1 MSFEKRP
8 ASVHRKTYFFSD
20 VHLGLGTKQDDLKRE
35 QRVIRFL
42 DMVKQDARELFIL
55 GDLFDY
61 WFEYKSVVPKGY
73 FRLFAK
79 LGELRYRGIQISYLA
94 GNHDFWL
101 KSYLPEELGITV
113 YADPIERT
121 IGGKRFFLHH
131 GDGLLKNDT
140 GYRILKRILRN
151 RFNIFL
157 FSLIHPDIT
166 SWIARW
172 SSRKS
177 RAYTSKKAFEG
188 NDMIEFARKK
198 IAEGFDVV
206 IMGHNHQSLFR
217 ELDRGVYVNIG
228 DWLEEYTYAVFDG
241 NKIQLK
247 KWGEPVR
254 HPHKHKPFH
263 NPQPVS

>member
-1 MSFEKRP
+1 MSFQKRP
-8 ASVHRKTYFFSD
+8 APPHRKTYFFSD
-20 VHLGLGTKQDDLKRE
+20 VHLGLGTKDDDRTRE
-35 QRVIRFL
+35 QHVIRFL
-42 DMVKQDARELFIL
+42 DMVKQDGGELFIL

-73 FRLFAK
+73 FRLFSK
-79 LGELRYRGIQISYLA
+79 LGELRFRGIQISYLA

-101 KSYLPEELGITV
+101 KGYLTEELGVTI
-113 YADPIERT
+113 YPDPIERT

-140 GYRILKRILRN
+140 GYRILKRVLRN
-151 RFNIFL
+151 RVSIYL
-157 FSLIHPDIT
+157 FSLIHPDFT

-177 RAYTSKKAFEG
+177 RAYTSKKSFEG
-188 NDMIEFARKK
+188 NEMVEFARTK

-206 IMGHNHQSLFR
+206 IMGHNHQSVFK
-217 ELDRGVYVNIG
+217 ELGRGVYVNIG
-228 DWLEEYTYAVFDG
+228 DWLHEYTYAVFDG

-247 KWGEPVR
+247 RWGEPLH
-254 HPHKHKPFH
+254 HPQKHKSFQKPETA
-263 NPQPVS
+263 

>member
-1 MSFEKRP
+1 MSFQKRP
-8 ASVHRKTYFFSD
+8 TPPRHKTYFFSD
-20 VHLGLGTKQDDLKRE
+20 VHLGLGTKDDDRKRE

-42 DMVKQDARELFIL
+42 DMVKNDGRELFIL

-73 FRLFAK
+73 FRLFSK
-79 LGELRYRGIQISYLA
+79 LSELRYRGIQISYLA

-101 KSYLPEELGITV
+101 KTYLSDELGIRIFT
-113 YADPIERT
+113 DPFEQT
-121 IGGKRFFLHH
+121 IGGKKFYLHH
-131 GDGLLKNDT
+131 GDGLLRKDT

-157 FSLIHPDIT
+157 FSLVHPDLA
-166 SWIARW
+166 SAIARW

-177 RAYTSKKAFEG
+177 RAYTSNKVFEG
-188 NDMIEFARKK
+188 NDMVEFAKNK

-206 IMGHNHQSLFR
+206 IMGHNHQPVFR
-217 ELDRGVYVNIG
+217 ELGRGVYVNIG
-228 DWLEEYTYAVFDG
+228 DWIHEYTYAVFDG

-247 KWGEPVR
+247 KWGEPVHHHQHR
-254 HPHKHKPFH
+254 QKPVQH
-263 NPQPVS
+263 QQPA